1 MNPPALVR
9 QASVNALRD
18 RIGSEQYSR
27 VLSESGDILL
37 IDYTRECRTI
47 LVLKQGTLYPHAFF
61 EQVYCNGETVLKL
74 QVVDLATGCVLPDWK
89 CDSSDTAS
97 LTWFKQTMFHFLGI
111 QHDYVDTVESRISLK
126 LGCVYEG
133 PVHIIS
139 PIEGDIGVYVGSLMP

>member
-9 QASVNALRD
+9 QASVTAVRD
-18 RIGSEQYSR
+18 RIGSDQYSR

-61 EQVYCNGETVLKL
+61 EQVYCKGEIVLKL

-89 CDSSDTAS
+89 CDSSDTD
-97 LTWFKQTMFHFLGI
+97 FLGI

-126 LGCVYEG
+126 PGCVYEG